1 MVSIQKL
8 TNINLYI
15 SVKRNSMD
23 RIYLHCFFL
32 VWKPFCM
39 LLIFY
44 FESAITMI
52 EKYIENT
59 RRNSSIIC
67 ELSLL

>member
-15 SVKRNSMD
+15 SVKRNSVD
-23 RIYLHCFFL
+23 RTYLHCFFL

-44 FESAITMI
+44 FESAIAM
-52 EKYIENT
+52 IENT

>member
-15 SVKRNSMD
+15 SVKRNSVD
-23 RIYLHCFFL
+23 RAYLHCFFL
-32 VWKPFCM
+32 VWKAFCM

-52 EKYIENT
+52 ENT